1 MNEFDCSLVNEETIL
16 CQGQDVRHLIASQP
30 TAREA
35 VRLEAFIP
43 LRENE
48 KCPDDLT
55 YRKLEVCFVS
65 KRFVY
70 YFLLRL

>member
-1 MNEFDCSLVNEETIL
+1 MLETIL

-55 YRKLEVCFVS
+55 YRKLEVCFAVTFVS
-65 KRFVY
+65 KRFMHL
-70 YFLLRL
+70 F